1 MNDTDSITKA
11 YMKDAATFA
20 DAFNFLL
27 YNGEPVI
34 QPEQLQEMDTTM
46 LALPFG
52 EDGTTVPQQK
62 SRDVLK
68 LLTAKEDGKMAYC
81 ILGIENQTDVHY
93 AMPVRNGLYD
103 MIQYSN
109 QVEAARKSH
118 KQVKNYGSHE
128 EFLSGLHKD
137 EKLLPVVTLVIY
149 FGADEWDA
157 PRSIHEML
165 LIPDERILQYTPD
178 YKINLI
184 APEELLDTELE
195 KFQTELCELLKFIK
209 YSKDKKRLEEVVAK
223 DAAFKSISK
232 RTADAINT
240 ITHSE
245 MKFPEG
251 KETVDMCKAIQDI
264 RKDAIAEGKAEGRA
278 EGEAIGEA
286 RGKAEGRLEGLKQAL
301 ANLIASGMEES
312 QARKI
317 LGL

>member
-1 MNDTDSITKA
+1 
-11 YMKDAATFA
+11 
-20 DAFNFLL
+20 
-27 YNGEPVI
+27 
-34 QPEQLQEMDTTM
+34 
-46 LALPFG
+46 
-52 EDGTTVPQQK
+52 
-62 SRDVLK
+62 
-68 LLTAKEDGKMAYC
+68 
-81 ILGIENQTDVHY
+81 
-93 AMPVRNGLYD
+93 MPVRNGLYD

-118 KQVKNYGSHE
+118 KQAKKYGTHE
-128 EFLSGLHKD
+128 EFLSGFHKD
-137 EKLLPVVTLVIY
+137 DYLLSVITLVIY
-149 FGADEWDA
+149 FGADKWDA
-157 PRSIHEML
+157 PRSIHKMML
-165 LIPDERILQYTPD
+165 VRDERILQYAPD

-184 APEELLDTELE
+184 APEELSDTELE

-209 YSKDKKRLEEVVAK
+209 YSKDKKRLEEIVTE

-264 RKDAIAEGKAEGRA
+264 RKDAIAEGKAEG
-278 EGEAIGEA
+278 EAIGEA
-286 RGKAEGRLEGLKQAL
+286 RGEAKGIAKGLKQAL